1 MAQMTL
7 KEQQDLAEE
16 LSRYSFGKATGKLR
30 RLDRKN
36 ELAFFRNSQTSST
49 MQTRYN
55 LPSKGVAV
63 TLIEKLDEVPLD
75 EPSRFKPEFS
85 LKEVVVESLAD

>member
-30 RLDRKN
+30 RLDSKN

-55 LPSKGVAV
+55 LPSKGIAV
-63 TLIEKLDEVPLD
+63 TLIEKLTEGAPNEANL
-75 EPSRFKPEFS
+75 FKPEFS
-85 LKEVVVESLAD
+85 LQEVIVESLAE